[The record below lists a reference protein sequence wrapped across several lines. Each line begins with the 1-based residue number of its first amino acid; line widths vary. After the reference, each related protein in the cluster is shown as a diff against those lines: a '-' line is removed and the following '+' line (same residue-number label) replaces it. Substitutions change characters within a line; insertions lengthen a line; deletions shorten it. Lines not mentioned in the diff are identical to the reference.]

1 MPRVFI
7 QGNMDADDIACSN
20 RIERQVAYLENNKGI
35 DAFHGGNFLFV
46 FSRKIH
52 YLCRKQRT
60 EAMKKLLT
68 FALVVIAITGMAVTT
83 PNKPQKDASKSDT
96 VKVDTIPLD
105 SITIVDEYSP
115 APQM

>member
-1 MPRVFI
+1 
-7 QGNMDADDIACSN
+7 
-20 RIERQVAYLENNKGI
+20 
-35 DAFHGGNFLFV
+35 
-46 FSRKIH
+46 
-52 YLCRKQRT
+52 
-60 EAMKKLLT
+60 MKKLLT
-68 FALVVIAITGMAVTT
+68 FALVVIGITGMAVTT